1 MYFLNYFRRGNRNFP
16 YQSKSYEVK
25 KLSNSNERNQVIR
38 EINIFNLSDGV
49 MIEEFL
55 KLFLKIDDFA
65 EYIPEL
71 ENLLDK
77 RIIYSTLASV
87 KMGEGESPAK
97 Y

>member
-1 MYFLNYFRRGNRNFP
+1 M
-16 YQSKSYEVK
+16 E
-25 KLSNSNERNQVIR
+25 KLSNSNESNRVIR

-55 KLFLKIDDFA
+55 KLFLKTDDF
-65 EYIPEL
+65 ETYMPEL
-71 ENLLDK
+71 ESFLDK

-87 KMGEGESPAK
+87 KMGEGESPAN